1 MILAKRILL
10 ISSILLLGFYTIW
23 SNAGRSP
30 SLPPIQTRME
40 RTLVDGIDSGKGNL
54 LGIQPWMF
62 SEDYASA
69 DRFREK
75 IESYLRIAKEKG
87 FLNSKTIVLLP
98 EYLGTWL
105 VVSGEKESVF
115 RADKMQTAMENLVF
129 SNVFSFVWNW
139 FRAKGEDG
147 VSDAVF
153 RMKSKEMLFAYQNTF
168 SQLSK
173 KYSITIVAGS
183 ILLPEPFVE
192 RGVLIIGD
200 GALRNGSFVFLP
212 DGSVAENSS
221 LKIFPVDDEK
231 PFVRAS
237 TLQDL
242 RTIST
247 PAGKIGILVCAD
259 SWYPEV
265 YETFRKQNVTMILV
279 PSFVA
284 PDGAM
289 DTVWKGYNGSENPS
303 DVQKGDLGKI
313 KEGEAWLKYAL
324 AGRIAKSGASFGM
337 NVFLRGDLWDLGSD
351 GETIFVKGSAFKTSP
366 RIFGASIVNLWLD

>member
-1 MILAKRILL
+1 MIFIKR
-10 ISSILLLGFYTIW
+10 LLLGSLVFVLGLYTIW
-23 SNAGRSP
+23 SNGGRTP
-30 SLPPIQTRME
+30 SLPSVQTRLE
-40 RTLVDGIDSGKGNL
+40 RTLVDGVDSGKGNL
-54 LGIQPWMF
+54 LGIQPWML

-75 IESYLRIAKEKG
+75 IESYLLVAKERG
-87 FLNSKTIVLLP
+87 FLNPKTIVVFP

-105 VVSGEKESVF
+105 VVSGEKESVYG
-115 RADKMQTAMENLVF
+115 ADRMKEAMENLVL
-129 SNVFSFVWNW
+129 SNVFSFVRNW
-139 FRAKGEDG
+139 FRSKGEDG

-168 SQLSK
+168 SALSK

-183 ILLPEPFVE
+183 ILLPEPSVE
-192 RGVLIIGD
+192 GGIIRIGE
-200 GALRNGSFVFLP
+200 GSLQNGSFVFLP

-237 TLQDL
+237 SLKDL
-242 RTIST
+242 KTVST

-265 YETFRKQNVTMILV
+265 YETFRKENVTMVLV

-284 PDGAM
+284 PDKAM
-289 DTVWKGYNGSENPS
+289 DEIWKGYNGSENPS
-303 DVQKGDLGKI
+303 DIQKEDIGKI
-313 KEGEAWLKYAL
+313 REGQAWLKYAL
-324 AGRIAKSGASFGM
+324 AGRISKSGASFGM

-351 GETIFVKGSAFKTSP
+351 GETIFVSGSTSKTHP
-366 RIFGASIVNLWLD
+366 RIYGASIVNLWLH